1 MQGHVDAVSG
11 ASVDQEP
18 GQLSEL
24 CTLRTQLVAVA
35 VARVLAERRDAAVN
49 AIGMVFPTI
58 SVG

>member
-1 MQGHVDAVSG
+1 MVEGL
-11 ASVDQEP
+11 ASVAREA
-18 GQLSEL
+18 GA
-24 CTLRTQLVAVA
+24 TVADLLGFDGPRAVVVTVA